1 VLWDDR
7 FVTARS
13 SVWDVL
19 KFAFLGA
26 YVFTMQTLVRRFF
39 QSDLRPSA
47 DASALLRFIVVL
59 AFTAALL
66 QLASEPGSPEGVVA
80 FVVGIFPV
88 VALQALQRAAPPSSV
103 SSLPLPP
110 TVVPLQAPE
119 GLMEA
124 DLGEVP
130 PAAVVGR
137 CAGARSASLTVAG
150 QFVTCWVTV
159 GG

>member
-1 VLWDDR
+1 MLWDDR

-80 FVVGIFPV
+80 FVVGIFPGP
-88 VALQALQRAAPPSSV
+88 RSRRCSERPPPSSV
-103 SSLPLPP
+103 SSSLPLPP
-110 TVVPLQAPE
+110 TI
-119 GLMEA
+119 
-124 DLGEVP
+124 
-130 PAAVVGR
+130 
-137 CAGARSASLTVAG
+137 S
-150 QFVTCWVTV
+150 
-159 GG
+159 